1 MGGPEQMDY
10 TFDFSLILANYPVL
24 LRGLV
29 VTLELWVPCF
39 VVGLLVGFGLALA
52 RLSRHA
58 WLRLPSLGYIELF
71 RDTPV
76 LIQLIWFFY
85 AFPIIAGVQLSP
97 FLAACLG
104 LTLNTSA
111 YCAEIFRGGIQS
123 ITRGQWE
130 GARALGMR
138 HSVILRRIILPQ
150 VIRRML
156 PALTNRGIELG
167 KVTSLASVLTVHE
180 LMYQGRLL
188 SSTYYR
194 PLEMLSTVA
203 LVYFVLIYPGS
214 YLSMRLE
221 TRLAR
226 RG

>member
-1 MGGPEQMDY
+1 VDY
-10 TFDFSLILANYPVL
+10 TFDFQLLLDNYPVL
-24 LRGLV
+24 LRGLL
-29 VTLELWVPCF
+29 VTLALWAPCF
-39 VVGLLVGFGLALA
+39 AAGMLLGFALALA

-58 WLRLPSLGYIELF
+58 WLRIPSLGYIELF

-85 AFPIIAGVQLSP
+85 AFPIIIGVQLSP
-97 FLAACLG
+97 FTAAALG

-111 YCAEIFRGGIQS
+111 YCAEIFRGGIES
-123 ITRGQWE
+123 IVRGQWE

-138 HSVILRRIILPQ
+138 HSAILRRIILPQ
-150 VIRRML
+150 VFRRML
-156 PALTNRGIELG
+156 PAFTNRGIELA
-167 KVTSLASVLTVHE
+167 KVTSLASVLSVHE

-194 PLEMLSTVA
+194 PLEVLTVVA
-203 LVYFVLIYPGS
+203 LVYFVIIYPGS
-214 YLSMRLE
+214 FLSMQLE
-221 TRLAR
+221 RRFAR

>member
-1 MGGPEQMDY
+1 MDY
-10 TFDFSLILANYPVL
+10 TFDFALVLKNFPVL

-29 VTLELWVPCF
+29 VTLALWAPSLVC
-39 VVGLLVGFGLALA
+39 GLVLGLSLALA
-52 RLSRHA
+52 RLSKRA

-85 AFPIIAGVQLSP
+85 AFPIVIGVQLSP
-97 FLAACLG
+97 FMAAWLG

-111 YCAEIFRGGIQS
+111 YCAEIFRNGIES
-123 ITRGQWE
+123 IPNGQWE

-138 HSVILRRIILPQ
+138 RAVVLRRIILPQ
-150 VIRRML
+150 VMRWML
-156 PALTNRGIELG
+156 PAFTNRAIELA
-167 KVTSLASVLTVHE
+167 KVTSLASILSVHE

-188 SSTYYR
+188 SSVYYR
-194 PLEMLSTVA
+194 PLEILSTVA
-203 LVYFVLIYPGS
+203 AVYFVLIYPGS

-221 TRLAR
+221 RRLAR
-226 RG
+226 QS